1 MMINFLRKSSSYLY
15 VLASRNN
22 KKNLSHSNRIINDA
36 RGVINNDNRLSFYSI
51 ERAYPITVCHVRVEI
66 KKIIIKRNTNW
77 NWMSRSITLRASAL
91 YTTHT
96 NANVRPYVAFKQQHK
111 NKKYIRAISHR
122 MNTAYRPMPFSCP
135 SLMSSH
141 RQNTRSIFL
150 LLAEAAAAAVCV
162 PDDRYQ

>member
-1 MMINFLRKSSSYLY
+1 MINFLRKSSSYLY

-66 KKIIIKRNTNW
+66 KIIIIKRNTNW

-96 NANVRPYVAFKQQHK
+96 QTSTYERTSHSSSNTKTKNTFAQFHIAWIQLTVQCHSVVRHSCRRIAKTRVAYF
-111 NKKYIRAISHR
+111 Y
-122 MNTAYRPMPFSCP
+122 C
-135 SLMSSH
+135 
-141 RQNTRSIFL
+141 
-150 LLAEAAAAAVCV
+150 
-162 PDDRYQ
+162 